1 LNYSY
6 GRFECGKT
14 TLWALGVAE
23 PPPKE
28 KMGVVLGSVT
38 PKGQT
43 PLTSF
48 FFIFWLSLSLR
59 GNDFWGPK
67 TVPQRALFNKKKLNI
82 IKKCHLISPLLFETL
97 ALEPPPNR
105 PIRRWPNHPPFVCFF
120 YF

>member
-38 PKGQT
+38 PKGPN
-43 PLTSF
+43 PLNLF
-48 FFIFWLSLSLR
+48 LLYFLALSL
-59 GNDFWGPK
+59 
-67 TVPQRALFNKKKLNI
+67 
-82 IKKCHLISPLLFETL
+82 FEGK
-97 ALEPPPNR
+97 
-105 PIRRWPNHPPFVCFF
+105 
-120 YF
+120 